1 METSYFLIIPLLLT
15 CWYFPLSLMNFY
27 LCIRLWISIIKTVYS
42 TMDSSAPYSLQSSQD
57 LLEFHSVILLLPSP
71 TCKYGR
77 CPVLF
82 IGNRQIRACWAF
94 VVTCMETEWSTLY
107 LLIGGSQQRL
117 NRAILGLSVSSLI
130 EQASGFLA
138 NVD

>member
-1 METSYFLIIPLLLT
+1 
-15 CWYFPLSLMNFY
+15 
-27 LCIRLWISIIKTVYS
+27 
-42 TMDSSAPYSLQSSQD
+42 MDSSAPYSLQSYQD
-57 LLEFHSVILLLPSP
+57 LPEFHSVILLLSSP

-82 IGNRQIRACWAF
+82 IGNRQIRDCWAF
-94 VVTCMETEWSTLY
+94 VVTCMQAEWSTLY

-117 NRAILGLSVSSLI
+117 NRATLGLSVSSLR
-130 EQASGFLA
+130 EQASGFLV